1 VSLRVSSSNIHLTLT
16 SHDAMGVRM
25 VQRSTALGTPVIFV
39 SMNYRW
45 GFTNKKSL
53 TLITMIYIMTGSLVR
68 NNSTESYAL
77 CLILST
83 YLKAFGFLGGKEVF
97 EEEVGNL
104 GLWDRKHSSLV

>member
-1 VSLRVSSSNIHLTLT
+1 VGLQVSRSHIHLTPT

-45 GFTNKKSL
+45 GSTNKKSL
-53 TLITMIYIMTGSLVR
+53 TLITMICIMTGSLVR
-68 NNSTESYAL
+68 NNSTICLLL

-97 EEEVGNL
+97 EEQVGNL